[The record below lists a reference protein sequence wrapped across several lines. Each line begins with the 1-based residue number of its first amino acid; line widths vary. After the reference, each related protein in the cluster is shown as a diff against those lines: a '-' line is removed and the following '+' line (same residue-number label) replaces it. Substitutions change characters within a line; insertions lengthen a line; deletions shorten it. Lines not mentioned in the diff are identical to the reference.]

1 MAEDYELKWY
11 RDHVKVT
18 LQDATEAVLK
28 ALAYRITERTQL
40 NIRDND
46 QIDTGFM
53 VNSIYPVWKEGSEYN
68 QARNEAEQHTTDRDG
83 RTVDH
88 SGDMAPEVGLES
100 GAGAAVVV
108 GANYAIY
115 QEARQEFLYPAA
127 QAAALEFGA
136 EAEQVY
142 RQVLPDEGPGEP

>member
-1 MAEDYELKWY
+1 MADYELKWY

-18 LQDATEAVLK
+18 LNEATEEVLK

-40 NIRDND
+40 NIRDMNL
-46 QIDTGFM
+46 IDTGFM
-53 VNSIYPVWKEGSEYN
+53 VNSIYPVWTDGSEYQ
-68 QARNEAEQHTTDRDG
+68 QARQAAEEQTTGRDG
-83 RTVDH
+83 RKVDH
-88 SGDMAPEVGLES
+88 SGDMAPEVSLER

-115 QEARQEFLYPAA
+115 QEVKHSFLYNAA
-127 QAAALEFGA
+127 EAAAREFGG

-142 RQVLPDEGPGEP
+142 RQVLPDEGPGAK